1 MNGFLETLGIKF
13 TARSENEVTGFMP
26 ITERVLQPFSYLH
39 GGATIALLE
48 SLASAGAEENADFDI
63 ERPFGID
70 VHVRHRKSGTNGLL
84 HGRATLERSSESER
98 GRTQYWSVVATDDE
112 GDVVSDGTIVT
123 KIVSLVQLERLKEE
137 REQREAPAC

>member
-13 TARSENEVTGFMP
+13 TARSKHEVTGFMP
-26 ITERVLQPFSYLH
+26 ITERVLQPFGYLH

-48 SLASAGAEENADFDI
+48 SLASAGAEENADFDT

-70 VHVRHRKSGTNGLL
+70 VHVRHRKSGTSGLL

-98 GRTQYWSVVATDDE
+98 GRTQYWNVVATDDK
-112 GDVVSDGTIVT
+112 GDVVSDGTVIT
-123 KIVSLVQLERLKEE
+123 KIVSLARLERLAEE
-137 REQREAPAC
+137 REQRKGSAR

>member
-1 MNGFLETLGIKF
+1 MDPDILCKPSETQSLSSFRFDFYKHLIVSTSNTPCLNFDNRHNVVHCFFKYFQRFFSRRLSHLIK
-13 TARSENEVTGFMP
+13 G
-26 ITERVLQPFSYLH
+26 
-39 GGATIALLE
+39 
-48 SLASAGAEENADFDI
+48 
-63 ERPFGID
+63 
-70 VHVRHRKSGTNGLL
+70 GLL